1 MVASDYWLSKCK
13 HLRVDRSTGDAAP
26 HKPILLLV
34 LFDLIEA
41 GEITGEMVELTPEI
55 AFRFVNYWSIVAP
68 RRTAPPDVRLPFH
81 YLSTLSNDG
90 FWDALTIDGSE
101 SSSPRTT
108 RLARWNSDF
117 AAVVRDNSFR
127 NHARR
132 VLVETYFLDH
142 ERPAL
147 YELLGL
153 PIPEMVELERIRLLT
168 EFESARSAA
177 RNARFRV
184 TVVAAY
190 QYACA
195 LTGHRL
201 TTITGAS
208 VVDAAHIHQFA
219 DSRNDDP
226 RNGIA
231 LSKNSHWLFDNG
243 LWTFDES
250 YRVVVATRSFREDSP
265 DQKQLLAYAGSQ
277 IRLPDDEALH
287 PQQEYIRWH
296 RENVFC
302 E

>member
-1 MVASDYWLSKCK
+1 MAADYWLSKCK
-13 HLRVDRSTGDAAP
+13 RLRVDRSTGDTAP

-41 GEITGEMVELTPEI
+41 GEADGATIELTPEI
-55 AFRFVNYWSIVAP
+55 AFRFVNYWSIVAS
-68 RRTAPPDVRLPFH
+68 RRPAPPDVRLPFH
-81 YLSTLSNDG
+81 HLSTVSSDG
-90 FWDALTIDGSE
+90 FWDALTLDGSE

-108 RLARWNSDF
+108 RLARLNTDF
-117 AAVVRDNSFR
+117 AAVAREESFR
-127 NHARR
+127 NDARR
-132 VLVETYFLDH
+132 VLVETYFEDH
-142 ERPAL
+142 ERPAF

-153 PIPEMVELERIRLLT
+153 PIPETVELERIRLLT
-168 EFESARSAA
+168 EFESARQAA
-177 RNARFRV
+177 RSARFRV

-190 QYACA
+190 RYACA

-243 LWTFDES
+243 LWTLDEG
-250 YRVVVATRSFREDSP
+250 YRVVVATRSFREESP
-265 DQKQLLAYAGSQ
+265 DQKQLLVYHGSQ